1 MRFVPF
7 LACCFVTFSFVARVV
22 GAAPATAPVS
32 ASSRV
37 SAVTVY
43 QGSALVTREVQVPE
57 GVGMLELI
65 VTPLP
70 PQTIDSSLYSESADG
85 IRILTTRYRTRA
97 VKEDTRAEVRAKE
110 DQIRAL
116 RAEAERIAREIQVI
130 DQNLALLIKLENFTA
145 ATMQQLA
152 EKGLLNG
159 ETTVAL
165 TKYVMDQR
173 QEKSLA
179 QVALQQQARANA
191 DATQFAQRELAELT
205 AGATRTE
212 RDAVIVVDK
221 ANAAA
226 GVVRLNYLVA
236 AATWR
241 PQYKLRAAGEKDAV
255 QVEYLAAIVQQ
266 SGEDWS
272 DVSVSLSTAQPMLS
286 AAPPEL
292 SALDVSVTAAAATG
306 AGGGPD
312 VAQLKVARAEVDRL
326 RREAQV
332 QANRSDYLT
341 ANARI
346 NEAAAMGQTA
356 EMLGEQM
363 DVARE
368 GPAVTYHLKTRFTV
382 PSRSD
387 EQLLEVARLP
397 MSPSFFYKAVPVIT
411 PHVYRQATLTNASDY
426 VLLPGSATMYL
437 GTDFV
442 GRMDLPLVAIGET
455 FTAGFGVDPQLQVA
469 REMLDKNRSV
479 QGGNQVHD
487 FRYRIRISS
496 FKKDAVQVQV
506 WDRLPRAEEEAVGVT
521 LVRTEPVLSADP
533 HYLRHERPTNLLRW
547 DLTVDPGA
555 NGETAKVIEYE
566 FKLEYDKNLA
576 LGGFKAG
583 K

>member
-1 MRFVPF
+1 MRLVPF
-7 LACCFVTFSFVARVV
+7 FACCLVTFATLSRA
-22 GAAPATAPVS
+22 AAPATAPVS

-57 GVGMLELI
+57 GIGMLELI

-70 PQTIDSSLYSESADG
+70 PQTIDGSLYSESADG

-110 DQIRAL
+110 QQIGAL
-116 RAEAERIAREIQVI
+116 QAEGERIAREIQII
-130 DQNLALLIKLENFTA
+130 DQNLALLGKLENFTA

-165 TKYVMDQR
+165 TKYVMDSR

-191 DATQFAQRELAELT
+191 EAVQFAQRELAELT
-205 AGATRTE
+205 AGAARTE
-212 RDAVIVVDK
+212 RDAVIVLDK
-221 ANAAA
+221 ANASA

-241 PQYKLRAAGEKDAV
+241 PQYKLRAGGEKDAV

-266 SGEDWS
+266 SGEDWGA
-272 DVSVSLSTAQPMLS
+272 VNISLSTAEPMLS
-286 AAPPEL
+286 AAPPDL
-292 SALDVSVTAAAATG
+292 SVLDVSVGPAAA
-306 AGGGPD
+306 GGPD
-312 VAQLKVARAEVDRL
+312 MAQLKMARVEVDRL
-326 RREAQV
+326 RREAQK
-332 QANRSDYLT
+332 QANRSDYST

-356 EMLGEQM
+356 EMLGEQI
-363 DVARE
+363 DLTRE
-368 GPAVTYHLKTRFTV
+368 GPAVTYHLATRFTV

-397 MSPSFFYKAVPVIT
+397 MSPRFFYKAVPVMT
-411 PHVYRQATLTNASDY
+411 PHVYRQATLTNTSDY

-455 FTAGFGVDPQLQVA
+455 FTAGFGVDPQLQAA
-469 REMLDKNRSV
+469 REMLDKDRSV
-479 QGGNQVHD
+479 QGGNQVHE
-487 FRYRIRISS
+487 FRYRIRIAS
-496 FKKDAVQVQV
+496 FKKEPVAVQV
-506 WDRLPRAEEEAVGVT
+506 WDRLPRAEAEAVGVT
-521 LVRTEPVLSADP
+521 LVRTEPPLSDDP
-533 HYLRHERPTNLLRW
+533 HYLRDDRPANLLRW
-547 DLTVDPGA
+547 DLTVEPEA
-555 NGETAKVIEYE
+555 HGEKAEVIEYQ
-566 FKLEYDKNLA
+566 FKLEYDKTLA